1 MPNNEQLQKTFFFPF
16 WLFLLNLCTS
26 DALIPTVGVARGRR
40 WKVSRCNP
48 RGNGSSTGLGVDWKL
63 DRLLDFMRS
72 ATLWSHCSLKSR
84 VHVVWSVGQALEEMQ
99 RNTAKIGKVNF
110 WKVSDSEMEARN
122 KKEGKKWKSHV
133 ETGPPHTHTHWTAAI
148 SIIALNGHTGHL
160 QGQAILWTTKMSEW
174 VLKDSHHVQHIL
186 WSCEFEL
193 KTDKNK
199 RARTTLY
206 TCQLNN
212 TFLNNHWAKQTC
224 GGKLEIIWTEE

>member
-1 MPNNEQLQKTFFFPF
+1 MKHKNHHQKCQIMNNCKRHFFFPF

-26 DALIPTVGVARGRR
+26 DALIPTVGVARGGR

-72 ATLWSHCSLKSR
+72 ATLWSHCRLKSR

-110 WKVSDSEMEARN
+110 WKVSDSEMDARN

-133 ETGPPHTHTHWTAAI
+133 ETGPPHTHT
-148 SIIALNGHTGHL
+148 GP
-160 QGQAILWTTKMSEW
+160 QPY
-174 VLKDSHHVQHIL
+174 
-186 WSCEFEL
+186 
-193 KTDKNK
+193 
-199 RARTTLY
+199 R
-206 TCQLNN
+206 
-212 TFLNNHWAKQTC
+212 
-224 GGKLEIIWTEE
+224 